1 MVIVSIS
8 DLSPSEREFVLAM
21 QKLGFGQFEGVRVV
35 AGELALDPW
44 PSMVQS
50 VKFGAEDYDAAIPSS
65 DFPLKRQ
72 VMQFIERVRS
82 IQSGE
87 IRSLE
92 VRHGLPFAMEL
103 VSQPCAGGGS

>member
-1 MVIVSIS
+1 MVTLSIN
-8 DLSPSEREFVLAM
+8 DLRPSEREFVLAM

-44 PSMVQS
+44 PRMVQS
-50 VKFGAEDYDAAIPSS
+50 VKFGAEAYASAIPSS
-65 DFPLKRQ
+65 DFQPKRQ
-72 VMQFIERVRS
+72 VMQFLERVRS
-82 IQSGE
+82 IEAGE

-103 VSQPCAGGGS
+103 VSQPRAGSYS

>member
-8 DLSPSEREFVLAM
+8 DLRRSERKFVLAM

-44 PSMVQS
+44 PRVVQA
-50 VKFGAEDYDAAIPSS
+50 VKFGAEDYEAAIPSS
-65 DFPLKRQ
+65 DFQLKRQ
-72 VMQFIERVRS
+72 VVQFLERVRS
-82 IQSGE
+82 IEAGE
-87 IRSLE
+87 IRCLE

-103 VSQPCAGGGS
+103 VSRR